1 MIRAHTPGCGRCAG
15 LASLVTP
22 SLMHFEKSRIP
33 RGTSIVN
40 LGLIYDISIS
50 EDGFVIVEMTT
61 TTRFC
66 PASGFLTEAAKI
78 RLGAL
83 EQVSKA
89 QVRLVYNPPWSPDM
103 AELFSF

>member
-1 MIRAHTPGCGRCAG
+1 MCE
-15 LASLVTP
+15 P
-22 SLMHFEKSRIP
+22 SLTRDAVLDALRKIEDP
-33 RGTSIVN
+33 EVATSIVD

-66 PASGFLTEAAKI
+66 PASGFLTEAVKI
-78 RLGAL
+78 RLEAL

-89 QVRLVYNPPWSPDM
+89 QVRLVDDPPWSPDM

>member
-1 MIRAHTPGCGRCAG
+1 MCG
-15 LASLVTP
+15 P
-22 SLMHFEKSRIP
+22 SLTRDAVLDALREIEDP
-33 RGTSIVN
+33 EVATSIVD

-66 PASGFLTEAAKI
+66 PASGFLTEAVKI
-78 RLGAL
+78 RLEAL

-89 QVRLVYNPPWSPDM
+89 QVRLVYDPPWSPDM

>member
-1 MIRAHTPGCGRCAG
+1 MCG
-15 LASLVTP
+15 P
-22 SLMHFEKSRIP
+22 SLTRDAVLDALREIEDP
-33 RGTSIVN
+33 EVATSIVD

-66 PASGFLTEAAKI
+66 PASGFLTEAVKI
-78 RLGAL
+78 RLEAL

-89 QVRLVYNPPWSPDM
+89 QVRLVYDPPWSPDM
-103 AELFSF
+103 AQLFSF

>member
-1 MIRAHTPGCGRCAG
+1 MCG
-15 LASLVTP
+15 P
-22 SLMHFEKSRIP
+22 SLTRDAVLDALREIEDP
-33 RGTSIVN
+33 EVATSIVD

-66 PASGFLTEAAKI
+66 PASGFLTEAVKI
-78 RLGAL
+78 RLEAL
-83 EQVSKA
+83 QQVSKA
-89 QVRLVYNPPWSPDM
+89 QVRLVYDPPWSPDM

>member
-1 MIRAHTPGCGRCAG
+1 MCG
-15 LASLVTP
+15 P
-22 SLMHFEKSRIP
+22 SLTRDAVLDALREIEDP
-33 RGTSIVN
+33 EVGTSIVD

-66 PASGFLTEAAKI
+66 PASGFLTEAVKI
-78 RLGAL
+78 RLEAL

-89 QVRLVYNPPWSPDM
+89 QVRLVYDPPWSPDM

>member
-1 MIRAHTPGCGRCAG
+1 MCG
-15 LASLVTP
+15 P
-22 SLMHFEKSRIP
+22 SLTRDAVLDALREIEDP
-33 RGTSIVN
+33 EVATSIVD

-66 PASGFLTEAAKI
+66 PASGFLTEAVKI
-78 RLGAL
+78 RLEAL

-89 QVRLVYNPPWSPDM
+89 QVRLVYDPPWSPEM
-103 AELFSF
+103 AQLFSF

>member
-1 MIRAHTPGCGRCAG
+1 MCE
-15 LASLVTP
+15 P
-22 SLMHFEKSRIP
+22 SLTRDAVLDALRKIEDP
-33 RGTSIVN
+33 EVATSIVD

-66 PASGFLTEAAKI
+66 PASGFLTEAVKI
-78 RLGAL
+78 RLEAL

-89 QVRLVYNPPWSPDM
+89 QVRLVYDPPWSPDM